1 MEKNQQPTSDQ
12 PKRRKI
18 STVDQDFFCM
28 ANSTENGAAMARTD
42 ILVSSDYF
50 MAVAVLSAQR
60 SKDPSTQVGACIVNQ
75 ENKVVGVGNNGMPNG
90 CDDAQLPWARSAAD
104 PLKTKYLYVCHAELN
119 AIMNKNS
126 ADLRGCTIYVTL
138 FPCNEC
144 AKLIIQAGIKEVV
157 YLSDKYHDSKE
168 TVASKKLLSAARI
181 QCRMFEPTRDE
192 VVIPL
197 TTPEN

>member
-1 MEKNQQPTSDQ
+1 MEKNQQPTPDQ

-28 ANSTENGAAMARTD
+28 ANSTENGTAMARKD
-42 ILVSSDYF
+42 ILESSDYF

-90 CDDAQLPWARSAAD
+90 CDDAQLPWARTAAD
-104 PLKTKYLYVCHAELN
+104 PLKNKYLYVCHAELN

-157 YLSDKYHDSKE
+157 CLSDKYHDTKE
-168 TVASKKLLSAARI
+168 TVASKKLLNAARI
-181 QCRMFEPTRDE
+181 QCRMFEPIRNE
-192 VVIPL
+192 IVIPL